1 MKVQE
6 KPGEIRVFLWA
17 EFLLLFAGAPL
28 LVLAVRRAGILFLL
42 LWLGGIVTYQVS
54 RTVHMPEPMDWGR
67 VLRRLSLFAPFRIGL
82 LLCVAAGPR
91 SEAER
96 KADRALWLLFL
107 RFVLCGALLT
117 ILTRWFFPFLFL
129 SLPRLHPVF
138 WVVIMVLYPL
148 LSVWP
153 QEVIFRR
160 FLFHRYTE
168 IFGPRG
174 VIAASALAFGFAHII
189 FLNWIA
195 VALTT
200 AGGVMFARNY
210 ARERSLWL
218 VCLEHSLYGCLVFT
232 IGLGRFFYTGA
243 AWHH

>member
-1 MKVQE
+1 LRIQE
-6 KPGEIRVFLWA
+6 KPGEIRVFLCL
-17 EFLLLFAGAPL
+17 EFLLLFVGAPL

-42 LWLGGIVTYQVS
+42 LWLGGVVTYRAS
-54 RTVHMPEPMDWGR
+54 RSLRKPEPLEWGR
-67 VLRRLSLFAPFRIGL
+67 ILRRLSLFAPLRIGF
-82 LLCVAAGPR
+82 LLCMAAGPR

-96 KADRALWLLFL
+96 KADRALGVLLL
-107 RFVLCGALLT
+107 RFLLCGAALT
-117 ILTRWFFPFLFL
+117 LLTRWFFPGLFL

-160 FLFHRYTE
+160 FLFHRYAG
-168 IFGPRG
+168 IFGQRG
-174 VIAASALAFGFAHII
+174 VVAASALAFGFAHII

-200 AGGVMFARNY
+200 VGGLMFARNY

-218 VCLEHSLYGCLVFT
+218 VCLEHALYGCLVFT
-232 IGLGRFFYTGA
+232 IGLGQFFYTGA
-243 AWHH
+243 AWRH

>member
-1 MKVQE
+1 LKIQE
-6 KPGEIRVFLWA
+6 KPGEIRVFLWT
-17 EFLLLFAGAPL
+17 EFILLFAGAPL
-28 LVLAVRRAGILFLL
+28 LVLAVRRAGILFLV
-42 LWLGGIVTYQVS
+42 LWLGGAVSYRAS
-54 RTVHMPEPMDWGR
+54 RTIRAPGPVDWGR
-67 VLRRLSLFAPFRIGL
+67 ILRRLALFAPFRIGL

-96 KADRALWLLFL
+96 KANRASGLLLL
-107 RFVLCGALLT
+107 RFVLCGVVLT
-117 ILTRWFFPFLFL
+117 ALTRWFFPGLFL

-160 FLFHRYTE
+160 FLFHRYTK

-174 VIAASALAFGFAHII
+174 VVAASALAFGFAHII

-195 VALTT
+195 VSLTT

-218 VCLEHSLYGCLVFT
+218 VCLEHALYGCLVFT